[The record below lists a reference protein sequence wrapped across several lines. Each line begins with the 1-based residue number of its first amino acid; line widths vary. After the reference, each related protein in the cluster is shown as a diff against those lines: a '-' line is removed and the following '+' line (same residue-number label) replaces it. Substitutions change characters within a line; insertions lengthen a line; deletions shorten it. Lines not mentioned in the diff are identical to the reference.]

1 MTPLD
6 VLARVV
12 ALLGS
17 EKGNTL
23 VNAYSLGAARAD
35 ADEFISEL
43 LGRLGEAENERVEL
57 VIEQLDMDGS
67 ALLDYALCVLDG
79 EEVKT
84 SPSRVIATNHALL
97 GIEASP
103 NYNLESM

>member
-12 ALLGS
+12 AVLDS
-17 EKGNTL
+17 EKGNSL
-23 VNAYSLGAARAD
+23 VNAYSLGDYRLD
-35 ADEFISEL
+35 ADEFLSEL
-43 LGRLGEAENERVEL
+43 LVRIDAVECDRVEL
-57 VIEQLDMDGS
+57 IIEQLELDDT

-84 SPSRVIATNHALL
+84 SAVQVIATNHALL
-97 GIEASP
+97 GIEPP
-103 NYNLESM
+103 NYNVGSM